1 LREKI
6 VAFDGWHG
14 IIVWIV
20 TGAVTLFFVEH
31 RSGGMDGNGG
41 KIVAVINQK
50 GGVGKTT
57 TTVNLG
63 AVLARELGQRVL
75 LVDLD
80 PQGSMS
86 DHVGLDPNMTEESI
100 YDVIV
105 EGMDPAAVVRT
116 VHGMDAIPANL
127 DLASAEFDLAAS
139 PDRNTRLRD
148 ALAQVRERYDFI
160 LLDCPPSLG
169 LLTVIGLAAA
179 DEVVVAME
187 AEYLALRGISQLMQT
202 VEKVSVALNPAL
214 CVSGV
219 LFCRFDG
226 RVTLAKQ
233 VRDEVEKYFPGKVF
247 ATTIR
252 RNVRL
257 AEAPSMGLTIL
268 DYDPKSAGAE
278 DYRLVARE
286 FMARYSSDILAGVED
301 GEPAVVEAEVEAD
314 ILASIRTGE

>member
-1 LREKI
+1 M
-6 VAFDGWHG
+6 
-14 IIVWIV
+14 
-20 TGAVTLFFVEH
+20 VENAA
-31 RSGGMDGNGG
+31 R
-41 KIVAVINQK
+41 IVAVINQK

-57 TTVNLG
+57 STVNLG

-86 DHVGLDPNMTEESI
+86 DHVGLDPNVTEESI

-105 EGMDPAAVVRT
+105 EGMDPREVIRA

-127 DLASAEFDLAAS
+127 DLASAEFDLASRA
-139 PDRNTRLRD
+139 DRNTRLRD
-148 ALAQVRERYDFI
+148 ALEKLRGSYDFI
-160 LLDCPPSLG
+160 LMDCPPSLG
-169 LLTVIGLAAA
+169 LLTVLGLAAA
-179 DEVVVAME
+179 DEVIVAME

-202 VEKVSVALNPAL
+202 VGKVSAALNPGL
-214 CVSGV
+214 HVSGV

-233 VRDEVEKYFPGKVF
+233 VREEVEKHFPGKVF

-252 RNVRL
+252 RNIRL
-257 AEAPSMGLTIL
+257 AEAPSMGQTIL
-268 DYDPKSAGAE
+268 DYEPNSAGAE
-278 DYRLVARE
+278 DYRMAARE
-286 FMARYSSDILAGVED
+286 FMARFSSDILAGVED

-314 ILASIRTGE
+314 ILASIPMRE

>member
-1 LREKI
+1 M
-6 VAFDGWHG
+6 AD
-14 IIVWIV
+14 
-20 TGAVTLFFVEH
+20 
-31 RSGGMDGNGG
+31 SGG
-41 KIVAVINQK
+41 KIVAIINQK

-57 TTVNLG
+57 STVNLG
-63 AVLARELGQRVL
+63 AVLAREMGQRVL

-86 DHVGLDPNMTEESI
+86 DHVGLDPNATEESV

-105 EGMDPAAVVRT
+105 EGMDPEKVIRT

-127 DLASAEFDLAAS
+127 DLASAEFDLAPAQ
-139 PDRNTRLRD
+139 DRNTRLRD
-148 ALAQVRERYDFI
+148 ALAKVRDRYDFI
-160 LLDCPPSLG
+160 LIDCPPSLG
-169 LLTVIGLAAA
+169 MLTVCGLAAA
-179 DEVVVAME
+179 DEVIVAME

-202 VEKVSVALNPAL
+202 VDKVASALNPEL
-214 CVSGV
+214 HVSGV

-252 RNVRL
+252 RNIRL
-257 AEAPSMGLTIL
+257 AEAPSMGMTIL
-268 DYDPKSAGAE
+268 DYEPRSAGAE

-286 FMARYSSDILAGVED
+286 FMARYAGDVLASVVD
-301 GEPAVVEAEVEAD
+301 GEPAEVEAEVEAD
-314 ILASIRTGE
+314 ILASMPMRQENGAE

>member
-1 LREKI
+1 M
-6 VAFDGWHG
+6 
-14 IIVWIV
+14 
-20 TGAVTLFFVEH
+20 VENAA
-31 RSGGMDGNGG
+31 R
-41 KIVAVINQK
+41 IVAVINQK

-57 TTVNLG
+57 STVNLG

-86 DHVGLDPNMTEESI
+86 DHVGLDPNVTEESI

-105 EGMDPAAVVRT
+105 EGMDPREVIRA

-127 DLASAEFDLAAS
+127 DLASAEFDLASRA
-139 PDRNTRLRD
+139 DRNTRLRD
-148 ALAQVRERYDFI
+148 ALEKLRGNYDFI
-160 LLDCPPSLG
+160 LMDCPPSLG
-169 LLTVIGLAAA
+169 LLTVLGLAAA
-179 DEVVVAME
+179 DEVIVAME

-202 VEKVSVALNPAL
+202 VGKVSAALNPGL
-214 CVSGV
+214 HVSGV

-233 VRDEVEKYFPGKVF
+233 VREEVEKHFPGKVF

-252 RNVRL
+252 RNIRL
-257 AEAPSMGLTIL
+257 AEAPSMGQTIL
-268 DYDPKSAGAE
+268 DYEPNSAGAE
-278 DYRLVARE
+278 DYRMAARE
-286 FMARYSSDILAGVED
+286 FMARFSSDILAGVED

-314 ILASIRTGE
+314 ILASIPTAEGI